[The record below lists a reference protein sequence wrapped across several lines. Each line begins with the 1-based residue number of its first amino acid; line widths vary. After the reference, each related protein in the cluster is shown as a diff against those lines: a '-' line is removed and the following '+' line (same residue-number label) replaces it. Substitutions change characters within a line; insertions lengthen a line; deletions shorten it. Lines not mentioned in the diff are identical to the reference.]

1 MSGTSKQ
8 VTPKSQHTSDP
19 ALQPFL
25 GSSFDPTAYLNS
37 VLPPLFIASAA
48 NPIIPRGSSTL
59 TDLTSQAQTQLTQL
73 SASSARL
80 TATLT
85 QLTDDILRSGARLAY
100 DVELLRG
107 EAAALTE
114 ILTEGLVKETN
125 EFVPNGI
132 SITKSGKDISSKPP
146 HRRGSQSQPYLSDSD
161 EDMIIPEGPIKTQEQ
176 KVPEPEALTRLRSL
190 LHIRSQLQSVIS
202 TFDLA
207 LSWPLP
213 PSATSLSASNFISVS
228 APSSEAPRSPGSTPE
243 SLEAA
248 GQAAQ
253 QKIRASVTELL
264 AINRGAEGVVKAEER
279 IEQLKDLLVIWKGT
293 SEEKYRTRFV
303 EGLAK
308 LVGDRRREEEA
319 KGTLAKRELDLEQES
334 VGKDDRD
341 RGKGLLGGLRR
352 LRDEIYLD

>member
-1 MSGTSKQ
+1 MSNPSKQ
-8 VTPKSQHTSDP
+8 VTPKSQYTSDP

-25 GSSFDPTAYLNS
+25 GPSFDPTAYLNS

-59 TDLTSQAQTQLTQL
+59 TDLTIQAQTQLTQL

-80 TATLT
+80 TAILT

-107 EAAALTE
+107 EAVALTE
-114 ILTEGLVKETN
+114 ILTEGLVKEIK
-125 EFVPNGI
+125 EFAPNGV
-132 SITKSGKDISSKPP
+132 SITKPSTETSSNPLS
-146 HRRGSQSQPYLSDSD
+146 RRGSKSQPHLSDSD
-161 EDMIIPEGPIKTQEQ
+161 EDIIPEEPIKIQEQ

-202 TFDLA
+202 TFDSA

-228 APSSEAPRSPGSTPE
+228 APSSEPPRSPGSTPE
-243 SLEAA
+243 SLEAV
-248 GQAAQ
+248 GQSAQ
-253 QKIRASVTELL
+253 QKIRTSVTELL
-264 AINRGAEGVVKAEER
+264 AINRGAEGVLKAEER
-279 IEQLKDLLVIWKGT
+279 IEHLKDTLVIWKGT

-308 LVGDRRREEEA
+308 LVSDRRREEEA
-319 KGTLAKRELDLEQES
+319 KGTLAKREINLEQEN